1 MTDKKTEFI
10 EYLKGR
16 FEVVRKD
23 SDEVSVRGY
32 CKAIEKEISEF
43 LEGN

>member
-1 MTDKKTEFI
+1 MVNEKTEFI

-16 FEVVRKD
+16 FEAIRAD
-23 SDEVSVRGY
+23 SNEVSVRGY

-43 LEGN
+43 LEAN